1 MRTATLRLAAALLL
15 VLAISPQ
22 AFAASYGA
30 PMPEGDAMPVTQLIA
45 QAEQHSGH
53 TMKFS
58 GRITQVCQ
66 AKGCWVMLD
75 ANGTGIRVKT
85 GHEFFLP
92 KDATG
97 TAVVYGE
104 LTPVELSA
112 DQAKHYNDE
121 SGGGIEAGR
130 EWQILAT
137 SIVIE
142 P

>member
-1 MRTATLRLAAALLL
+1 MRTTAFRLAAAFLLSITAAPL
-15 VLAISPQ
+15 
-22 AFAASYGA
+22 AFAGAYGQ
-30 PMPEGDAMPVTQLIA
+30 PMPEGDAMPVTALLA
-45 QAEQHSGH
+45 HAEQHSGH
-53 TMKFS
+53 SMKFS

-75 ANGTGIRVKT
+75 AGGTGIRVKT

-92 KDATG
+92 KDASG
-97 TAVVYGE
+97 TAVVFGE
-104 LTPVELSA
+104 LKPVELSA
-112 DQAKHYNDE
+112 EQAQHYNDE
-121 SGGGIEAGR
+121 SGGGVEAGR

>member
-1 MRTATLRLAAALLL
+1 MRRSMIALASAALLAL
-15 VLAISPQ
+15 SVPSA
-22 AFAASYGA
+22 AFAATYGA
-30 PMPEGDAMPVTQLIA
+30 PMPEGDAMPVTELLPH
-45 QAEQHSGH
+45 AEHHSGH

-66 AKGCWVMLD
+66 TKGCWVVLD
-75 ANGTGIRVKT
+75 ANGTPIRVKT
-85 GHEFFLP
+85 GHQFFLP

-97 TAVVYGE
+97 NAVVFGE
-104 LTPVELSA
+104 LKPVELSA
-112 DQAKHYNDE
+112 EQAEHFSKDG
-121 SGGGIEAGR
+121 SAGIEPGR

>member
-1 MRTATLRLAAALLL
+1 MPALTRFALAAMLALGLSS
-15 VLAISPQ
+15 A
-22 AFAASYGA
+22 AFAADYGA
-30 PMPEGDAMPVTQLIA
+30 PMPEGDAMPVTDLLP
-45 QAEQHSGH
+45 QAERHTGH
-53 TMKFS
+53 AMKFS

-85 GHEFFLP
+85 GHKFFLP

-104 LTPVELSA
+104 LSPVALSE
-112 DQAKHYNDE
+112 DQAQHYNDE
-121 SGGGIEAGR
+121 SGGGVSAGR

>member
-1 MRTATLRLAAALLL
+1 MRTSQFRLAAALLL
-15 VLAISPQ
+15 SLAVSPL
-22 AFAASYGA
+22 AVAASYGQ
-30 PMPEGDAMPVTQLIA
+30 PMPEGDAMPVTELLA
-45 QAEQHSGH
+45 HAEHHTGHS
-53 TMKFS
+53 MKFS

-75 ANGTGIRVKT
+75 AGGTGIRVKT
-85 GHEFFLP
+85 GHAFFLP
-92 KDATG
+92 KDASG
-97 TAVVYGE
+97 TAVVFGE
-104 LTPVELSA
+104 LKPVELSA
-112 DQAKHYNDE
+112 EQAQHYNAE